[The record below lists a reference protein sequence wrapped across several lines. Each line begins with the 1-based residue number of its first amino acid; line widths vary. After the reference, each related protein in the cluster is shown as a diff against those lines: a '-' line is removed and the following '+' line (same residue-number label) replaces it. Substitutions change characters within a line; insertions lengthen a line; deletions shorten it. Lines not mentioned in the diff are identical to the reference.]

1 MKALRRWTLLI
12 PLALLAAPAAGQEY
26 WEYSPWE
33 GEWERNDPVA
43 GLEYEYEDG
52 FVEAEEEAYEWEA
65 GEGYHEEEWYD
76 PSDWFDDDSSVDYE
90 DDSWGYYDDY
100 GYDYDDYG
108 YGYGYD
114 YDNYDYDL
122 DYNNWAWDDR
132 DDVDYEA
139 DVQAK
144 GQIESL
150 KRIQGAEG
158 APRSVRLTLR
168 TDDGEQRTLHLGDV
182 GYVERY
188 LPEIKKGDRIVIGGQ
203 NVQVN
208 GRRMFKGKEIRTPDG
223 SYMIPDYEYNRRIEG
238 RLTGLKKVRLREG
251 NVEAVVAKVKPWQ
264 GKTINV
270 LLGPVEDLRAEGRSI
285 RPGSRVRVEGYRREV
300 DGESTFVVQDVKS
313 LEQQQ
318 DDSDNQRRQQ
328 SQRSARRN

>member
-1 MKALRRWTLLI
+1 M
-12 PLALLAAPAAGQEY
+12 
-26 WEYSPWE
+26 
-33 GEWERNDPVA
+33 
-43 GLEYEYEDG
+43 
-52 FVEAEEEAYEWEA
+52 
-65 GEGYHEEEWYD
+65 
-76 PSDWFDDDSSVDYE
+76 
-90 DDSWGYYDDY
+90 
-100 GYDYDDYG
+100 
-108 YGYGYD
+108 
-114 YDNYDYDL
+114 
-122 DYNNWAWDDR
+122 
-132 DDVDYEA
+132 
-139 DVQAK
+139 
-144 GQIESL
+144 
-150 KRIQGAEG
+150 
-158 APRSVRLTLR
+158 RLTLR